1 MKATGI
7 VRKLD
12 LIGRIV
18 VPKELRRRLDIE
30 KGDTVEI
37 FIDQNQ
43 IILNKYEPNNTCV
56 ITGEISEKNMRLE
69 NSELVVSPE
78 GANQLLKQLQDY
90 IHQQGNK

>member
-12 LIGRIV
+12 SLGRIV

-30 KGDTVEI
+30 HKDALEI
-37 FIDQNQ
+37 FVDHDQ
-43 IILNKYEPNNTCV
+43 IVLKKYEPNNTCV
-56 ITGEISEKNMRLE
+56 ITGEISEKNMQLA

-78 GANQLLKQLQDY
+78 GAKQLLKQLQDY
-90 IHQQGNK
+90 VDQQDNK

>member
-12 LIGRIV
+12 SLGRV
-18 VPKELRRRLDIE
+18 VIPKELRRRLDIE
-30 KGDTVEI
+30 KGDALEI
-37 FIDQNQ
+37 FIDQDQ

-56 ITGEISEKNMRLE
+56 ITGEISEKNMRLA

-78 GANQLLKQLQDY
+78 GAKQLLKQLQDY
-90 IHQQGNK
+90 IHQQENK